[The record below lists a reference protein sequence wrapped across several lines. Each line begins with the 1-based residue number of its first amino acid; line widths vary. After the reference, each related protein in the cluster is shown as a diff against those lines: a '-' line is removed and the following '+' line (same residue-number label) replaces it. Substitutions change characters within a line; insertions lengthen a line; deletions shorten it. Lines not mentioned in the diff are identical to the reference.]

1 VASNWIKARQT
12 RYAAYAATYIL
23 IILAILVVAN
33 FLANRYNKSY
43 DSTANK
49 RFSLSDQ
56 TKKLADGLKQDM
68 TITYFDQTQG
78 FQAARDLLDRYSNL
92 SPKIHVRYIDVMKSP
107 QQVREYGVK
116 NTGTTIVEIG
126 NKREEAKSMTEE
138 GVTGAMVRVIK
149 GGVRTVCTIEGNG
162 EHQLDDSG
170 DNGFS
175 SLKETLQRDNYASKS
190 INLLEKAEVPS
201 ECTVVVVGGPQT
213 DYAAPAVKALQ
224 TYVENGGRALVL
236 MDPPLKVR
244 RMSVTDND
252 ALAGVLESWGVTP
265 EKDLILDE
273 NPIGQLAGLGPQVPL
288 VTTYESHPIV
298 APMKGLATGF
308 PLSRSLTVKNGAK
321 TTVEKL
327 FSSSAGSF
335 STSNLGP
342 GEIALDPKTAKK
354 GPFTMAAAGTYSSGK
369 PNTQGRFV
377 VVGSSGW
384 AANSFL
390 RFNGNRDLLLNMM
403 NWLSS
408 DEDLIS
414 IRPKEPED
422 RRLTLTRAQMGTIR
436 MVSQFLLPLLVIAMG
451 IVVWWKR
458 R

>member
-190 INLLEKAEVPS
+190 INLLEKAEIPS

>member
-1 VASNWIKARQT
+1 MASNWIKARQT

>member
-1 VASNWIKARQT
+1 MASNWIKARQT
-12 RYAAYAATYIL
+12 RYALYAATYIVV
-23 IILAILVVAN
+23 ILTILVVAN

-56 TKKLADGLKQDM
+56 TKKLAGNLKQDM

-78 FQAARDLLDRYSNL
+78 FQSARDLLDRYSNL

-138 GVTGAMVRVIK
+138 GITGAMVRVIK

-170 DNGFS
+170 DDGFS

-190 INLLEKAEVPS
+190 INLLEKAEIPS
-201 ECTVVVVGGPQT
+201 DCTVVVVGGPKT

-252 ALAGVLESWGVTP
+252 ALSGVLESWGVTP

-298 APMKGLATGF
+298 ASMKGLATGF

-327 FSSSAGSF
+327 FSSSAGSY
-335 STSNLGP
+335 STANLGP
-342 GEIALDPKTAKK
+342 GEIPFDPKTAKK

-384 AANSFL
+384 AANSFI

-436 MVSQFLLPLLVIAMG
+436 MVSQFLLPLFVIAMG
-451 IVVWWKR
+451 IAVWWKR